1 MPAQDPQ
8 RLKSYIEMISNKKDL
23 ERILAKSKAAAGGG
37 LEGME
42 SPEAGAA
49 RSGLETVLRDKD
61 PSGAELDGLE
71 ALIIPELRPAIDI
84 IGGKFKAT
92 HELWTHL
99 STDDNIRG
107 NIERALPSVGRI
119 ELPGNSRLPYGGT
132 GFVVGKNLLM
142 TNRHVAAIFASGL
155 GTRSVAFKPQ
165 AEAGIDFLRELGGPA
180 GSVLT
185 VRRVVMIHPYW
196 DMAIL
201 EVENLPAAHEPLKLS
216 VEDFAERDKEEIAV
230 VGYPAFDPRN
240 DAAEQD
246 KVMARQYGVK
256 RLQPGQL
263 HKRGQTESFGKLV
276 PAAVHDCS
284 TLGGNSGSFV
294 LHLATGNVMA
304 LHFGGRYHD
313 KNYSVPMSELARDGR
328 VVDAGLNFVG
338 QAAGGVPPWSDWWE
352 KADLVEAVEPEKE
365 PTRQSPALVAAT
377 NAVKTTDKTTAKT
390 TAGTIAT
397 TKEGDGVTIEIPLQ
411 ITVRLGTPGT
421 AVSAGGGAQVEA
433 VAAEGG
439 DIIEAMVEPEHDT
452 KFETRTGYDPQF
464 LGPTIEIPQPR
475 DPNVIA
481 AGRKGEKVFHYQNFS
496 IIMNAERRLA
506 HVTASNVTADPK
518 LKKPDL
524 TKEYTRK
531 ALSGLGNNDQ
541 ERWFLDPRLDDK
553 FQLPDVFFTRDNGA
567 FDKGHIVRREDVNWG
582 TTFKLVVR
590 ANGDTYHV
598 TNCSPQVAEYNQSAR
613 GIENWGDLEN
623 HVLTSAASERLAQF
637 AGPVLDPDDRVF
649 VGAGGG
655 KVKIR
660 ARIPARFWKVIISK
674 TEEGLA
680 AFGFVLEQDLSD
692 VEFEEFLVPPE
703 FAPHMFPLTD
713 IADMA
718 GVDFPKVV
726 LDADQFETVRG
737 SEVALHAGTKR
748 KRRKKKT

>member
-1 MPAQDPQ
+1 
-8 RLKSYIEMISNKKDL
+8 
-23 ERILAKSKAAAGGG
+23 
-37 LEGME
+37 
-42 SPEAGAA
+42 
-49 RSGLETVLRDKD
+49 
-61 PSGAELDGLE
+61 
-71 ALIIPELRPAIDI
+71 
-84 IGGKFKAT
+84 
-92 HELWTHL
+92 
-99 STDDNIRG
+99 
-107 NIERALPSVGRI
+107 
-119 ELPGNSRLPYGGT
+119 
-132 GFVVGKNLLM
+132 
-142 TNRHVAAIFASGL
+142 
-155 GTRSVAFKPQ
+155 
-165 AEAGIDFLRELGGPA
+165 
-180 GSVLT
+180 
-185 VRRVVMIHPYW
+185 
-196 DMAIL
+196 
-201 EVENLPAAHEPLKLS
+201 
-216 VEDFAERDKEEIAV
+216 
-230 VGYPAFDPRN
+230 
-240 DAAEQD
+240 
-246 KVMARQYGVK
+246 
-256 RLQPGQL
+256 
-263 HKRGQTESFGKLV
+263 
-276 PAAVHDCS
+276 
-284 TLGGNSGSFV
+284 
-294 LHLATGNVMA
+294 
-304 LHFGGRYHD
+304 
-313 KNYSVPMSELARDGR
+313 
-328 VVDAGLNFVG
+328 
-338 QAAGGVPPWSDWWE
+338 
-352 KADLVEAVEPEKE
+352 
-365 PTRQSPALVAAT
+365 
-377 NAVKTTDKTTAKT
+377 
-390 TAGTIAT
+390 
-397 TKEGDGVTIEIPLQ
+397 
-411 ITVRLGTPGT
+411 
-421 AVSAGGGAQVEA
+421 
-433 VAAEGG
+433 
-439 DIIEAMVEPEHDT
+439 
-452 KFETRTGYDPQF
+452 
-464 LGPTIEIPQPR
+464 
-475 DPNVIA
+475 VIA

-713 IADMA
+713 IAEMA

>member
-1 MPAQDPQ
+1 MPAKDPQ
-8 RLKSYIEMISNKKDL
+8 RLKAYLELISKKQDL
-23 ERILAKSKAAAGGG
+23 EKILEKSKAATEGG
-37 LEGME
+37 LESME
-42 SPEAGAA
+42 APEAGAA
-49 RSGLETVLRDKD
+49 RSGLETILVGKE
-61 PSGAELDGLE
+61 PSHDELDGLE
-71 ALIIPELRPAIDI
+71 AIIIPELRPAIDVI
-84 IGGKFKAT
+84 DGKFRAT

-99 STDDNIRG
+99 STNDKIRG
-107 NIERALPSVGRI
+107 NIEGALPSVGRI
-119 ELPGNSRLPYGGT
+119 ELPGNPRLPYGGT

-142 TNRHVAAIFASGL
+142 TNRHVSGIFASGL
-155 GTRSVAFKPQ
+155 GTRSVAFKPE
-165 AEAGIDFLRELGGPA
+165 AKAGIDFLRERGRPA
-180 GSVLT
+180 GSVLN

-201 EVENLPAAHEPLKLS
+201 EVDNLPPGHEPLKLA
-216 VEDFAERDKEEIAV
+216 VEDFAERDGEEIAV

-246 KVMARQYGVK
+246 KLFAQQYGVK

-263 HKRGQTESFGKLV
+263 HKRGETESFGKLV
-276 PAAVHDCS
+276 KAAVHDCS

-352 KADLVEAVEPEKE
+352 KADLVEAVEAENGPS
-365 PTRQSPALVAAT
+365 TQSATPLTAT
-377 NAVKTTDKTTAKT
+377 NAVKTAAKT
-390 TAGTIAT
+390 TAMT
-397 TKEGDGVTIEIPLQ
+397 TEGGSVTIEIPLQ
-411 ITVRLGTPGT
+411 ITVRLGTPAT
-421 AVSAGGGAQVEA
+421 AAAVSAGGGAQVES
-433 VAAEGG
+433 VATDGG
-439 DIIEAMVEPEHDT
+439 DIVEAMGEPMHDSN
-452 KFETRTGYDPQF
+452 FETRTGYDPKF
-464 LGPTIEIPQPR
+464 LGVAIEMPQPK
-475 DPNVIA
+475 DPGVIA
-481 AGRKGEKVFHYQNFS
+481 TGRKGEKVFHYQNFS

-518 LKKPDL
+518 LKKPDP

-531 ALSGLGNNDQ
+531 ALSGLDKNDQ

-553 FQLPDVFFTRDNGA
+553 FQLPDVFFTRDRGA

-623 HVLTSAASERLAQF
+623 HVLTSAASEKLAQF

-655 KVKIR
+655 RVKIR
-660 ARIPARFWKVIISK
+660 ARIPLRFWKVIISK
-674 TEEGLA
+674 TEDGLA

-703 FAPHMFPLTD
+703 FAPHMFSLAD
-713 IADMA
+713 IAEMA
-718 GVDFPKVV
+718 GVVFPKVV
-726 LDADQFETVRG
+726 LDADQFDTVRG
-737 SEVALHAGTKR
+737 AEVALHAGTKR
-748 KRRKKKT
+748 KTRKKK